1 MLSNKQGPAASDAWH
16 TSGMGR
22 ALMLAVAALVVLP
35 TAAPA
40 AATAPTL
47 VVVDPTPL
55 TIRGRGFATDR
66 DVTVIVRTPTMTER
80 RTLAPR
86 PARELPAGGCPSETH
101 GLPPLRR
108 RRRDRCTGDGARPR
122 ALAPEPA
129 QLRGTAPTVPCS
141 GSTAAGCGRWP
152 ASTRPATSCPWLSG
166 SHGVALPGFTGGNL
180 RTRTGRRR
188 LSRAASPSR
197 GSRGLRR
204 ECSPPRPPHGRP
216 RAATSRSRPRPSRLP
231 PCALS

>member
-47 VVVDPTPL
+47 VVVDQTPL

-80 RTLAPR
+80 RTLR
-86 PARELPAGGCPSETH
+86 PDALGSFRLEVVRLKLTGSLRCGVGVVIAAQVTGRNLVLWHQNLPNCAA
-101 GLPPLRR
+101 PLR
-108 RRRDRCTGDGARPR
+108 PSP
-122 ALAPEPA
+122 APA
-129 QLRGTAPTVPCS
+129 
-141 GSTAAGCGRWP
+141 
-152 ASTRPATSCPWLSG
+152 
-166 SHGVALPGFTGGNL
+166 
-180 RTRTGRRR
+180 
-188 LSRAASPSR
+188 
-197 GSRGLRR
+197 
-204 ECSPPRPPHGRP
+204 
-216 RAATSRSRPRPSRLP
+216 
-231 PCALS
+231 